1 MFPLE
6 EISEGQQFIL
16 QNFRR
21 NALEGPS
28 RVVRE
33 AVVPVG
39 TDEGIGSTMTPPS
52 TETATRPPQDSTSM
66 VNNMSGAADA
76 ISKAE
81 SDMLQWDMS
90 TAESRDAWYE
100 GRKEARARRK
110 AEAEGAARGET
121 LPPVANPSLVMQLH
135 LSGLDARRARQQRQA
150 ADLSASS
157 ANAAAD
163 VLARSV
169 NAVADMHWCINNLDA
184 IRTDVGDSRHSD
196 LAYSGCNS

>member
-1 MFPLE
+1 
-6 EISEGQQFIL
+6 
-16 QNFRR
+16 
-21 NALEGPS
+21 
-28 RVVRE
+28 
-33 AVVPVG
+33 VPVG

-110 AEAEGAARGET
+110 AEAEAAERGET
-121 LPPVANPSLVMQLH
+121 LPPVANPSPAMLLN
-135 LSGLDARRARQQRQA
+135 LSGLAARHARQQRQVASILTSSVNSA
-150 ADLSASS
+150 ADIFTSS
-157 ANAAAD
+157 GDVAANI
-163 VLARSV
+163 VARSV
-169 NAVADMHWCINNLDA
+169 NAVADMHWCINNLDK
-184 IRTDVGDSRHSD
+184 IRADAGDSRHSD
-196 LAYSGCNS
+196 WSDFWEADYRKTKL